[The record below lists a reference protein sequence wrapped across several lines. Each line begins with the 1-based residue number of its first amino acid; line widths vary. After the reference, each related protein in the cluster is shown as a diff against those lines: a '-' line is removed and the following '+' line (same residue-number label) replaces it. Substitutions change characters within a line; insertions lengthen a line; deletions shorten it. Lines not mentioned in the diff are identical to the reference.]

1 MEIDAAMMARVL
13 PKNTDLETQDEVYNT
28 WRLSD
33 WRKMEKKS
41 HGPIFQCGG
50 SPWWVLEISWP
61 ERLYTDIGSDL

>member
-1 MEIDAAMMARVL
+1 MMARVL

-41 HGPIFQCGG
+41 HGPVFQCGG
-50 SPWWVLEISWP
+50 SPWWVLEIS
-61 ERLYTDIGSDL
+61 